1 MDASSLAVVM
11 SPNLTGPPLN
21 ILCPMNHTLKM
32 HTAIVKLLIESSHLV
47 GCVPPD
53 IAEKRLLESH
63 SLGSVVG
70 AERGEEVELPE
81 RYRKRRKQRT
91 ASISGGVWL
100 CVCVLCVCVCVC
112 MCVWVCVCVG
122 VCVWVWVCYMTCFS
136 PMAGLVLG
144 IGNRLRSKTSGRV
157 PSSPPPASPS
167 QDRVQAEY
175 HPGISRRTSF
185 KRKALESSENLPTVS
200 KR

>member
-1 MDASSLAVVM
+1 MLLELLSSIAARVNDSFMDASSLAVVM

-100 CVCVLCVCVCVC
+100 CVCVLCVCVCVY
-112 MCVWVCVCVG
+112 VCVG
-122 VCVWVWVCYMTCFS
+122 VCVCGCVCVGVGVLYDLFLS
-136 PMAGLVLG
+136 NGRSSAGHWQ
-144 IGNRLRSKTSGRV
+144 
-157 PSSPPPASPS
+157 PSAI
-167 QDRVQAEY
+167 QN
-175 HPGISRRTSF
+175 
-185 KRKALESSENLPTVS
+185 K
-200 KR
+200 